1 MSPEYPLL
9 WSTIVF
15 TSVATSLSTALRV
28 LGECVGAGPV
38 GVEQCR
44 PPFRGVIPADSGLG
58 GEQTP
63 CAALFI
69 RDAPTGV
76 GGQCWTHL
84 EPRISQG
91 WQKRGGEVAREV
103 LSFLVLQFP
112 CKEVPVRWHQMS

>member
-1 MSPEYPLL
+1 MSAEYPLL

-15 TSVATSLSTALRV
+15 TSEATSLPTALRV
-28 LGECVGAGPV
+28 LGECIWAGPV
-38 GVEQCR
+38 GAEQCR
-44 PPFRGVIPADSGLG
+44 SLYRGVIPADSGLG

-63 CAALFI
+63 CATLFI
-69 RDAPTGV
+69 RVVPTGV

-91 WQKRGGEVAREV
+91 RQKREGEGAREV

-112 CKEVPVRWHQMS
+112 CKEVPVRCHQMS